1 MGRQVRAVFEGRKT
15 RKKSRLARSLARA
28 RDCSLVRSRM
38 DGGDEQ
44 EGESTSHERSGG
56 NNDAVYQ
63 RLKENK
69 IDR

>member
-1 MGRQVRAVFEGRKT
+1 
-15 RKKSRLARSLARA
+15 
-28 RDCSLVRSRM
+28 M